1 MTFLKA
7 IPGRAQACV
16 PSHPAGKGSTRRG
29 VSGAFATPRPLD
41 HFSASLGGQ
50 AWAIVWLAGD
60 TAPRTRSGS
69 SALCHR
75 PQAASRGRHV
85 SARAAADGG
94 AGPSSPVPDTLPAME
109 AGADWR
115 AFRAALVSAS
125 AGDGGAGA
133 GPAAGERWAHPLS
146 APEQGCLLLAHP
158 LMFTT
163 SQGYFNKSVILVF
176 SHDANGSAG
185 LILNM

>member
-1 MTFLKA
+1 M
-7 IPGRAQACV
+7 
-16 PSHPAGKGSTRRG
+16 
-29 VSGAFATPRPLD
+29 
-41 HFSASLGGQ
+41 
-50 AWAIVWLAGD
+50 
-60 TAPRTRSGS
+60 
-69 SALCHR
+69 
-75 PQAASRGRHV
+75 
-85 SARAAADGG
+85 
-94 AGPSSPVPDTLPAME
+94 PDTLPAME

-125 AGDGGAGA
+125 NASGAA
-133 GPAAGERWAHPLS
+133 AAPAAEERWAHSLS

-176 SHDANGSAG
+176 SHDAAGSAG